1 MIDREG
7 KVMAQHRVAALL
19 FAISLMALSFSFVP
33 SASAQLGSPNPDINL
48 DCPDST
54 VEIEVG
60 PGDSRVGTVI
70 CTLEN
75 PSMHQEDVNITVD
88 QLNLDIAYPG
98 SVSVSAGSEETFTI
112 TWSAK
117 PGASVATL
125 TSEVEVI
132 VTSFGVGAPCLTC
145 TSKSDSVKLEIMP
158 FGRPT
163 IDMTP
168 QEISLN
174 HGESTTLNFTVQNS
188 GNDEDTL
195 SMGMENQ
202 SGLEEFGFTFEYSV
216 SSVKLQVNGTK
227 DVVLTITASNEI
239 LDGTFTVLLQVSSE
253 LAEDA
258 GESWVV
264 EENFRLQSIAEQ
276 ESFLS
281 TSVDNVPA
289 WAVTTAIVLAGLG
302 VVGAIVVAVKLG
314 MARRS
319 GGGIEFDFD
328 DDFDDDFELDDEEF
342 DDLGLDDL

>member
-1 MIDREG
+1 
-7 KVMAQHRVAALL
+7 MAQQRVGALL
-19 FAISLMALSFSFVP
+19 FALSLLTLSFYFAP
-33 SASAQLGSPNPDINL
+33 PASAQLGSPNPDINL

-60 PGDSRVGTVI
+60 PGDSRVGTVV

-88 QLNLDIAYPG
+88 EVGLNIAYPG
-98 SVSVSAGSEETFTI
+98 TVSVSPGEEETFTI
-112 TWSAK
+112 TWSAE
-117 PGASVATL
+117 PGSGVATL

-132 VTSFGVGAPCLTC
+132 VESVLGGAPCLTC

-158 FGRPT
+158 FGRPA
-163 IDMTP
+163 IDMVP

-174 HGESTTLNFTVQNS
+174 HGESTTLNFTVRNS

-195 SMGMENQ
+195 GMGMENQ
-202 SGLEEFGFTFEYSV
+202 TGLEQFGFTFEYSV

-227 DVVLTITASNEI
+227 DVVLTITASEEI

-253 LAEDA
+253 LADDA

-264 EENFRLQSIAEQ
+264 EENFRLQSIAKQ

-289 WAVTTAIVLAGLG
+289 WAVTTAMVLAGLA
-302 VVGAIVVAVKLG
+302 VVGVIVVAVKLG
-314 MARRS
+314 MSRK
-319 GGGIEFDFD
+319 GGGEMEFDFD
-328 DDFDDDFELDDEEF
+328 DDFDDDFDLDDEEF